1 MNFILRFVVVAAGLS
16 LAACFNN
23 DHIDVANMT
32 PTGTALQSALHQE
45 YSSLSRV
52 EYDEG
57 DWHDG
62 YTFLR
67 KARASADGQDVG
79 PEKPWDW
86 DVPADTYEELHDA
99 WDALGYWRRMGAAER
114 VPALMAKAQASYD
127 CWIQEQEENYQPDD
141 IAGCR
146 DAYYGAIADIEN
158 GMKWQPD
165 AGEPM
170 AMPGATPRPAVAPE
184 AVGKPRFYTIFFD
197 WDKSDINPIAQRV
210 VDAIVADWGSEAASL
225 ELVGHADRSG
235 GDDYNQALS
244 ERRVGSVTQALG
256 EQGIGSGRVSGYG
269 VGESDPAV
277 PTADGVR
284 EPRNRRVV
292 VTVQ

>member
-1 MNFILRFVVVAAGLS
+1 MNFLMRFVVVAVGLS
-16 LAACFNN
+16 LTACFNN

-32 PTGTALQSALHQE
+32 PSGSAFQAALHQE
-45 YSSLSRV
+45 YSALSTV

-62 YTFLR
+62 YGFQK
-67 KARASADGQDVG
+67 KARASADGQEVG
-79 PEKPWDW
+79 PELPWDW
-86 DVPADTYEELHDA
+86 DVPDDTYEELHDA
-99 WDALGYWRRMGAAER
+99 WDAIGYWRRMGAAER

-127 CWIQEQEENYQPDD
+127 CWIQEQEENYQSSD
-141 IAGCR
+141 IAACR

-158 GMKWQPD
+158 AMKWQPD

-170 AMPGATPRPAVAPE
+170 AMPGPTPRPAVEPE
-184 AVGKPRFYTIFFD
+184 ALGKPRFYTIFFD

-210 VDAIVADWGSEAASL
+210 VDAVVNDWGSESASL
-225 ELVGHADRSG
+225 DLVGHADRSG

-244 ERRVGSVTQALG
+244 ERRVSSVTDALG
-256 EQGIGSGRVSGYG
+256 QQGIGSGRISGYG

-277 PTADGVR
+277 PTADNVR

-292 VTVQ
+292 VTIR

>member
-1 MNFILRFVVVAAGLS
+1 MNLILRFVVVAAGLS

-32 PTGTALQSALHQE
+32 PSGSAFQAALHQE
-45 YSSLSRV
+45 YSALSRV

-62 YTFLR
+62 YTYLR
-67 KARASADGQDVG
+67 KARASAEGQEVG
-79 PEKPWDW
+79 PELPWDW
-86 DVPADTYEELHDA
+86 NVPEETYEELHDA
-99 WDALGYWRRMGAAER
+99 WDAVGYWRRMGAAER
-114 VPALMAKAQASYD
+114 APALMAKAQASYD

-141 IAGCR
+141 IAACR
-146 DAYYGAIADIEN
+146 NDFYAAIADLE
-158 GMKWQPD
+158 KALQWEPD
-165 AGEPM
+165 AADPM
-170 AMPGATPRPAVAPE
+170 AMPGPTPRPAVAPE
-184 AVGKPRFYTIFFD
+184 ATGKPRFYTIFFD
-197 WDKSDINPIAQRV
+197 WDMADINPIAQRV
-210 VDAIVADWGSEAASL
+210 IDAIVADWGSESVSL

-235 GDDYNQALS
+235 AADYNQALS
-244 ERRVGSVTQALG
+244 ERRVGSVTTALG
-256 EQGIGSGRVSGYG
+256 QQGIGSGRVSGFG

-292 VTVQ
+292 VTIQ